1 MQTRSNFSQKH
12 PFIFGFTLIVAAVIL
27 FAGVTAAFRMWL
39 GDGRGAAT
47 DESLGLVRID
57 GMITDAERT
66 NTWIRTL
73 REDDNIKGVLLRIN
87 SPGGAVAPS
96 QEISRAVGR
105 LATYK
110 PVVVSMSSVAASGG
124 YYAAAPADLIVANPS
139 TLTGSIGVIMQL
151 SNVQDLMEKIGV
163 KRQSLASGKLKGAG
177 SPFKPMT
184 EAERD
189 YLMAIVNDM
198 HQQFVAAVAE
208 GRNMDIK
215 DVQAIADGRALTGRQ
230 ALQLG
235 LVDKLGGMED
245 AVDEL
250 KAICGITEPVAL
262 VEQPKEKTSYLR
274 EILSNINITISSDA
288 VEPGLVIR

>member
-1 MQTRSNFSQKH
+1 MQTRSNLSQKH

-39 GDGRGAAT
+39 GDGRRAAT

-151 SNVQDLMEKIGV
+151 SNVQDLMKKIGV

-184 EAERD
+184 KAERD

-250 KAICGITEPVAL
+250 KSICGITEPVAL